1 MEIPGELIHSL
12 EHVQGFDK
20 ESFLHAHQSGDA
32 ATSVRVNPAKISRLK
47 TDLISQ
53 LPITEKIPWT
63 SNGYYLNHRPSFTFD
78 PLFHAGLYYVQEASS
93 MFLEQVLKQSKDL
106 SEPVKVLDLCAAPG
120 GKSTLIASL
129 ISGDSLLVSNEV
141 IQSRA
146 TVLVENMTKWATSNT
161 IITNNDPAA
170 FQKLQSFFDIVV
182 VDAPCSGSGLFRK
195 DPDAIEEWSES
206 NVQLC
211 SQRQQRILADIYP
224 ALKKDG
230 ILIYSTCSYSEEE
243 NECISDWLLDSFPL
257 STIQISLTDTGT
269 GREYDGVIE
278 TISKKHAAFGYRFFP
293 GKVKGEG
300 FFIAAFRKTYGDAVL
315 HRPPKK
321 IKIERVSKNEEAIVK
336 PWLINEPDVQLW
348 RQGDLIFAFPS
359 HLEKELLTVISS
371 DLYIRLAGI
380 QIGSIAGKDL
390 VPEHGFALSSL
401 IRPDIVSVP
410 LKKDEALQYLR
421 KEEVKT
427 MLPHRGWA
435 IVQYEGMNLG
445 WIKLLGNRT
454 NNYYPREWRILKSGN
469 Q

>member
-106 SEPVKVLDLCAAPG
+106 SQPVKVLDLCAAPG

-141 IQSRA
+141 IKSRA

-300 FFIAAFRKTYGDAVL
+300 FFIAAFRK
-315 HRPPKK
+315 
-321 IKIERVSKNEEAIVK
+321 S
-336 PWLINEPDVQLW
+336 
-348 RQGDLIFAFPS
+348 
-359 HLEKELLTVISS
+359 
-371 DLYIRLAGI
+371 
-380 QIGSIAGKDL
+380 
-390 VPEHGFALSSL
+390 
-401 IRPDIVSVP
+401 
-410 LKKDEALQYLR
+410 
-421 KEEVKT
+421 
-427 MLPHRGWA
+427 
-435 IVQYEGMNLG
+435 
-445 WIKLLGNRT
+445 
-454 NNYYPREWRILKSGN
+454 
-469 Q
+469 